1 MSETQNQVNALLKK
15 VLSME
20 TQAAFK
26 YLKQSE
32 APREVIDEVA
42 LLMSPS
48 KTRTAFLDNRGL
60 LDSVLDSFEDKDLS
74 GQSIQ
79 NLKLIR
85 AIGKGG
91 MGQVYLAEDTTLKRR
106 VAVKILHRNHAVSP
120 QVQERFRREAMIL
133 SQLDHPNICRIYNL
147 LENRDSDILVL
158 ELIQG
163 ETLREADTENWS
175 RNKKIRTA
183 MALLQ
188 ALKVTHDKNIIHR
201 DLKPENIMISE
212 QGQVKILDFGI
223 SRLADTETGQ
233 TSAGHSNEL
242 TTDATVQG
250 AVLGTLTYMSP
261 EQAAGE
267 DITTASDI
275 YTLGLV
281 FQELFSTTPVYDKN
295 LTAEE
300 LLDYSSQAKTQKP
313 TDLSHDL
320 SHLIERMKSASP
332 AQRPTAVDGLAML
345 KRIQQKPA
353 RRLKWL
359 AAAVVIMLVS
369 AGVFTYIT
377 DLSHERNQAQMAQ
390 LKAEKSQQQAEQV
403 AAFLV
408 SIFQISNPFL
418 QKPEDLT
425 AIDLLNQGAE
435 KINTELDD
443 ELELHHVMKATI
455 GDVFHVLGRME
466 KAESLIQPAYEKIKV
481 LPDASVANQQAI
493 ASQYATLRMDQG
505 DFEQALALFE
515 ASNQYQPENLE
526 TVLHNQNYM
535 ALIHIRLNQFD
546 QALAVTDEIIQTA
559 ERNPQT
565 DRQHLANAHNAR
577 GMAFLNRGEL
587 DQAESSFNQALEL
600 LRQNQTPEDNL
611 ELRANLMGNL
621 AHVYSL
627 TDRRDASLD
636 LRHQVVEMYEQ
647 QLPPYHAD
655 FIGAYDNLAV
665 DYYYLEDLPQA
676 KYWNKKSLAV
686 FEHITEANP
695 DNGANFN
702 YAYGMTLANYGIL
715 LTRDNAYQE
724 AQAVFTRVVKLMTQA
739 LGSAHDTV
747 AAYRFEL
754 ANAWYHIGESEK
766 ALQEIELAQSIFPHD
781 DIPFHRRELRTWL
794 LKAIIMHEQ
803 GQHAAVE
810 AIKQVVFKTLNAQ
823 DPVNEDWLKMAKE
836 QFASLKAD
844 GA

>member
-1 MSETQNQVNALLKK
+1 MSNHQSHVNELLKK
-15 VLSME
+15 ILSME
-20 TQAAFK
+20 TQDAFE
-26 YLKQSE
+26 YLNQSD
-32 APREVIDEVA
+32 APKDVIDEVA
-42 LLMSPS
+42 LLMTPS
-48 KTRTAFLDNRGL
+48 KTRTAFLNDRGL
-60 LDSVLDSFEDKDLS
+60 LESVLNDLTEKDLS

-79 NLKLIR
+79 NLKLIQPL
-85 AIGKGG
+85 GQGG

-106 VAVKILHRNHAVSP
+106 VAVKILHRNHSISP
-120 QVQERFRREAMIL
+120 QAKERFRREAMIL
-133 SQLDHPNICRIYNL
+133 SQLDHSNICRIYNL
-147 LENRDSDILVL
+147 LENPDSDILVL

-233 TSAGHSNEL
+233 TSTGHSDGL
-242 TTDATVQG
+242 TADATVQG
-250 AVLGTLTYMSP
+250 AVMGTLTYMSP

-267 DITTASDI
+267 EITTASDI

-281 FQELFSTTPVYDKN
+281 LQELFSTTPVYDKN

-332 AQRPTAVDGLAML
+332 AQRPTAVDALAMMR
-345 KRIQQKPA
+345 RIQQKPA

-359 AAAVVIMLVS
+359 AAAVVIMLVC
-369 AGVFTYIT
+369 AGVFKYIT

-408 SIFQISNPFL
+408 SIFQVSNPYL

-466 KAESLIQPAYEKIKV
+466 KAESLIQPAYEQIKDMN
-481 LPDASVANQQAI
+481 DASAANKQAI

-505 DFEQALALFE
+505 DFDQALKLFK
-515 ASNQYQPENLE
+515 ASNQYQPDNLE
-526 TVLHNQNYM
+526 TILFNKNYM

-546 QALAVTDEIIQTA
+546 QALAITDEIIQIA
-559 ERNPQT
+559 QQNPQT
-565 DRQHLANAHNAR
+565 NPQHLADAHNAR
-577 GMAFLNRGEL
+577 GMGFLNKGEL
-587 DQAESSFNQALEL
+587 SQAENSFNQALDIIDKK
-600 LRQNQTPEDNL
+600 QPDNVL
-611 ELRANLMGNL
+611 GLKANLMGNL

-627 TDRRDASLD
+627 TDRRPESIK
-636 LRHQVVEMYEQ
+636 LRHQVIEIYEA
-647 QLPPYHAD
+647 QLPPFHAD
-655 FIGAYDNLAV
+655 LIGAYDNLAV
-665 DYYYLEDLPQA
+665 DYFFLQDLEQA
-676 KYWNKKSLAV
+676 KFWNRKSLDV
-686 FEHITEANP
+686 FEHIISVNP
-695 DNGANFN
+695 DNGQNFN
-702 YAYGMTLANYGIL
+702 YEYGMTLANYGVL
-715 LTRDNAYQE
+715 LTKNEDYQ
-724 AQAVFTRVVKLMTQA
+724 QALDVFRQVVELMTQA
-739 LGSAHDTV
+739 LGPKHDTV
-747 AAYRFEL
+747 AAYQFEL
-754 ANAWYHIGESEK
+754 ADALYHTGNSEQ
-766 ALQEIELAQSIFPHD
+766 ALVHIEQAQAIFPHD

-794 LKAIIMHEQ
+794 LKATIMHEQ
-803 GQHAAVE
+803 GNHAEVE
-810 AIKQVVFKTLNAQ
+810 AIKQVVIKTLNAQ
-823 DPVNEDWLKMAKE
+823 DPVNEAWLKLAKE
-836 QFASLKAD
+836 KFDAFKTD
-844 GA
+844 KT